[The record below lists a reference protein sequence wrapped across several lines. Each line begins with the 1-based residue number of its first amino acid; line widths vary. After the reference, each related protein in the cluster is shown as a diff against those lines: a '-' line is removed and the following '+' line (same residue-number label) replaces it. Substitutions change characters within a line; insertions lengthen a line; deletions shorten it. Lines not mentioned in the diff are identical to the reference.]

1 MRQSERMNSAANDWE
16 AAPWDACDEVADR
29 QLEGYR
35 ERSAK
40 PIQWQAIRSIAPNG
54 VLFGLEKQWF
64 ISRDVEYFAERDDEQ
79 LLLLQLAWH
88 GFPDPPEWGLI
99 SRAAGNKNAG
109 WSEWGYFA
117 HLPACWSVP
126 QGQ

>member
-1 MRQSERMNSAANDWE
+1 MRQSERTTKAAYDWE
-16 AAPWDACDEVADR
+16 PTPWHAGKEVAER

-40 PIQWQAIRSIAPNG
+40 LIQWQAIRSIAPG
-54 VLFGLEKQWF
+54 GKLFGLEKQWF
-64 ISRDVEYFAERDDEQ
+64 VSRDIEYFAEHDDEQ
-79 LLLLQLAWH
+79 LLLIQLAWH
-88 GFPDPPEWGLI
+88 GFPDPPEWGLV
-99 SRAAGNKNAG
+99 SRAAGNEDVR

-117 HLPACWSVP
+117 NLPACWSVP